1 MKKLDRL
8 TEYEIHLIIELIE
21 NKIGILD
28 STLCAFKGSDLSELI
43 NPIQNI
49 ELKKNEYVKI
59 IKKLKEEV

>member
-1 MKKLDRL
+1 MEKL

-28 STLCAFKGSDLSELI
+28 TTLSAFQNSDLRELI
-43 NPIQNI
+43 NPIQNL
-49 ELKKNEYVKI
+49 ELKNSEYLKI